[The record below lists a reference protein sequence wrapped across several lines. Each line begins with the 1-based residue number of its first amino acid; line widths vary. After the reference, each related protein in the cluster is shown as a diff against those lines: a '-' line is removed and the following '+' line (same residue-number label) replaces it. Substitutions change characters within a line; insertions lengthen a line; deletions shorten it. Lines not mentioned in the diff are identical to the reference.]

1 MKAPHR
7 LLPVLKEG
15 PCTNSLRGRKKP
27 AVIFSTHSGKG
38 LVYRLRHVVQNQ
50 VFVFFYLCQ
59 FTKVSLYEA
68 IKMKKVEINLLDLRE
83 KGLFQPA

>member
-15 PCTNSLRGRKKP
+15 PCTNSLRGGKKP